1 MKNLKHQ
8 ILDKTIIMTTEK
20 KGFKRKN
27 KEWEIRMIIYLKL
40 TKKIRKAEKQT
51 IMQIKQMVI
60 YKSIFGNMWTSLMGN
75 YKKYQKK

>member
-1 MKNLKHQ
+1 
-8 ILDKTIIMTTEK
+8 MTTEK

-27 KEWEIRMIIYLKL
+27 KEWEIRMTIYLKL

-51 IMQIKQMVI
+51 IMQIRSMAIQ
-60 YKSIFGNMWTSLMGN
+60 KSIFGNMWTSLMEN